1 MNRKIREDDNFCLI
15 CYILNTI
22 CLQTEGEIIL
32 KEYIENLKSE
42 IAKVI
47 IGRDQEVDLMIV
59 ALLQGGH
66 ILLES
71 VPGTGKTLLAKAFAN
86 CLNVEFKRIQFT
98 PDVLPSDVT
107 GIHFFN
113 PKSQEF
119 ELKSGPVMTNILLA
133 DEINRATPRTQS
145 SLLEAMEERQVTID
159 GETLSIAEPFMVIAT
174 QNPVESQQGTFPL
187 PAAQLDRFFMK
198 LSIDFP
204 SFEEEREILRKHAA
218 DNGLGRLMSVLQ
230 PDQLQQMRTEVKE
243 VQVHEDIEKYIILI
257 ARETREHPSIEFG
270 MSPRASLALLRAS
283 QGYAFINGRNF
294 VIPDDVKAVAP
305 FIIKHRLH
313 MTIEATLTNTPDDIL
328 NDIIKKIPAPVEM
341 EIS

>member
-1 MNRKIREDDNFCLI
+1 M
-15 CYILNTI
+15 
-22 CLQTEGEIIL
+22 
-32 KEYIENLKSE
+32 KEYIEKLKGE

-47 IGRDQEVDLMIV
+47 IGRDKEIDLMIV

-71 VPGTGKTLLAKAFAN
+71 VPGTGKTMLAKAFAN

-113 PKSQEF
+113 PKTQEF
-119 ELKSGPVMTNILLA
+119 ELKAGPIMTNILLA

-159 GETLSIAEPFMVIAT
+159 GETLSILEPFMVIAT

-198 LSIDFP
+198 ISIHFP
-204 SFEEEREILRKHAA
+204 SFEEEREILRKHIVG
-218 DNGLGRLMSVLQ
+218 NRLDRLTSVLA
-230 PDQLQQMRTEVKE
+230 PEQLKELHMEVKE
-243 VQVHEDIEKYIILI
+243 VQVHEDIEKYILLI
-257 ARETREHPSIEFG
+257 AKETREHPDIEFG

-294 VIPDDVKAVAP
+294 VTPDDVKAVAP
-305 FIIKHRLH
+305 NIIQHRLH
-313 MTIEATLTNTPDDIL
+313 VTIEASLTKTAEEILADIL
-328 NDIIKKIPAPVEM
+328 QNVSTPVEM
-341 EIS
+341 EYTK

>member
-1 MNRKIREDDNFCLI
+1 M
-15 CYILNTI
+15 Y
-22 CLQTEGEIIL
+22 L
-32 KEYIENLKSE
+32 KEYIEKLKGE

-47 IGRDQEVDLMIV
+47 IGRDKEIDLMIV

-71 VPGTGKTLLAKAFAN
+71 VPGTGKTMLAKAFAN

-113 PKSQEF
+113 PKTQEF
-119 ELKSGPVMTNILLA
+119 ELKAGPIMTNILLA

-159 GETLSIAEPFMVIAT
+159 GETLSILEPFMVIAT

-198 LSIDFP
+198 ISIHFP
-204 SFEEEREILRKHAA
+204 SFEEEREILRKHIVG
-218 DNGLGRLMSVLQ
+218 NRLDRLTSVLA
-230 PDQLQQMRTEVKE
+230 PEQLKELHMEVKE
-243 VQVHEDIEKYIILI
+243 VQVHEDIEKYILLI
-257 ARETREHPSIEFG
+257 AKETREHPDIEFG

-294 VIPDDVKAVAP
+294 VTPDDVKAVAP
-305 FIIKHRLH
+305 NIIQHRLH
-313 MTIEATLTNTPDDIL
+313 VTIEASLTKTAEEILADIL
-328 NDIIKKIPAPVEM
+328 QNVSTPVEM
-341 EIS
+341 EYTK

>member
-1 MNRKIREDDNFCLI
+1 VN
-15 CYILNTI
+15 
-22 CLQTEGEIIL
+22 
-32 KEYIENLKSE
+32 EYIGKLKSE
-42 IAKVI
+42 ISKVI
-47 IGRDQEVDLMIV
+47 IGRDSEVDLMII

-98 PDVLPSDVT
+98 PDVLPTDVT
-107 GIHFFN
+107 GIHYFN

-159 GETLSIAEPFMVIAT
+159 GETLSISEPFMVIAT

-198 LSIDFP
+198 LSIGFP
-204 SFEEEREILRKHAA
+204 SFEEEREILRKHLVE
-218 DNGLGRLMSVLQ
+218 NGLSKLESVLH
-230 PDQLQQMRTEVKE
+230 PEQLKEMQNEVKHI
-243 VQVHEDIEKYIILI
+243 QVHDDIEKYIILI
-257 ARETREHPSIEFG
+257 AKATREHQAIEFG

-283 QGYAFINGRNF
+283 QGHAFVHGRNF
-294 VIPDDVKAVAP
+294 VVPDDVKAVAP
-305 FIIKHRLH
+305 NIIKHRLH
-313 MTIEATLTNTPDDIL
+313 LTIEASLTKTVDDIL
-328 NDIIKKIPAPVEM
+328 ADVLNSVSAPVEM
-341 EIS
+341 EYTK

>member
-1 MNRKIREDDNFCLI
+1 LLTK
-15 CYILNTI
+15 
-22 CLQTEGEIIL
+22 GEVIL
-32 KEYIENLKSE
+32 KEYIEKLKSE
-42 IAKVI
+42 ISEVI
-47 IGRDQEVDLMIV
+47 IGRDHEVDLMIV

-71 VPGTGKTLLAKAFAN
+71 VPGTGKTLLAKAFAS

-98 PDVLPSDVT
+98 PDVLPTDVT
-107 GIHFFN
+107 GIHYFN

-198 LSIDFP
+198 LSIGFP
-204 SFEEEREILRKHAA
+204 SFEEERDILRKHVV
-218 DNGLGRLMSVLQ
+218 DNGLGKLMSVLQ
-230 PDQLQQMRTEVKE
+230 PEQLRELQKEVKN
-243 VQVHEDIEKYIILI
+243 VQVHEDIEKYILLI
-257 ARETREHPSIEFG
+257 AKETREHPSIEFG

-294 VIPDDVKAVAP
+294 VIPDDVKAVASNV
-305 FIIKHRLH
+305 IKHRLH
-313 MTIEATLTNTPDDIL
+313 LTIEASLTKTEDEIL
-328 NDIIKKIPAPVEM
+328 ADVLNSVSAPVEM
-341 EIS
+341 EYTK

>member
-1 MNRKIREDDNFCLI
+1 
-15 CYILNTI
+15 
-22 CLQTEGEIIL
+22 
-32 KEYIENLKSE
+32 
-42 IAKVI
+42 
-47 IGRDQEVDLMIV
+47 MIV

-71 VPGTGKTLLAKAFAN
+71 VPGTGKTMLAKAFAN

-113 PKSQEF
+113 PKTQEF
-119 ELKSGPVMTNILLA
+119 ELKAGPIMTNILLA

-159 GETLSIAEPFMVIAT
+159 GETLSILEPFMVIAT

-198 LSIDFP
+198 ISIHFP
-204 SFEEEREILRKHAA
+204 SFEEEREILRKHIVG
-218 DNGLGRLMSVLQ
+218 NRLDRLTSVLA
-230 PDQLQQMRTEVKE
+230 PEQLKELHMEVKE
-243 VQVHEDIEKYIILI
+243 VQVHEDIEKYILLI
-257 ARETREHPSIEFG
+257 AKETREHPDIEFG

-294 VIPDDVKAVAP
+294 VTPDDVKAVAP
-305 FIIKHRLH
+305 NIIQHRLH
-313 MTIEATLTNTPDDIL
+313 VTIEASLTKTAEEILADIL
-328 NDIIKKIPAPVEM
+328 QNVSTPVEM
-341 EIS
+341 EYTK

>member
-1 MNRKIREDDNFCLI
+1 M
-15 CYILNTI
+15 
-22 CLQTEGEIIL
+22 
-32 KEYIENLKSE
+32 KEYVEKLKSE
-42 IAKVI
+42 ISKVI
-47 IGRDQEVDLMIV
+47 IGRNHEIDLMIV

-71 VPGTGKTLLAKAFAN
+71 VPGTGKTLLAKAFAS

-98 PDVLPSDVT
+98 PDVLPTDVT

-119 ELKSGPVMTNILLA
+119 ELKPGPVMTNILLA

-159 GETLSIAEPFMVIAT
+159 GETLTISEPFMVIAT

-218 DNGLGRLMSVLQ
+218 DSGLGRLMSVLQ
-230 PDQLQQMRTEVKE
+230 PEQLRQLQNEVKN

-257 ARETREHPSIEFG
+257 AKETREHSSIEFG

-294 VIPDDVKAVAP
+294 VTPDDVKAVAP

-313 MTIEATLTNTPDDIL
+313 FTIESSLTNTPDDIL
-328 NDIIKKIPAPVEM
+328 DEIMRKIPAPVEM